1 MCGDGVVKVKG
12 LQIADFSPRLVTLIG
27 KFANLF
33 GTHIAH
39 GNTGV
44 QFLTQLLIHLT
55 NRFAGIAAA
64 FEALFDVGQYALK
77 SLNLRIRLT
86 NVPQNI
92 HREIGAL
99 GVAA

>member
-1 MCGDGVVKVKG
+1 MCGDGVVKVKR

-44 QFLTQLLIHLT
+44 QFLPQPFDLLGGFNAIVVVTVSQAFGDVLANHLD
-55 NRFAGIAAA
+55 GVLVSHCDSA
-64 FEALFDVGQYALK
+64 FLQ
-77 SLNLRIRLT
+77 ST
-86 NVPQNI
+86 
-92 HREIGAL
+92 
-99 GVAA
+99 